1 MRGGEGWNEGRRG
14 GEEARRR
21 GRRGGGGGEDI
32 REERRWKRSGET
44 TGARM
49 GCVCRTAIAAI

>member
-1 MRGGEGWNEGRRG
+1 MERRRG
-14 GEEARRR
+14 GE
-21 GRRGGGGGEDI
+21 DT
-32 REERRWKRSGET
+32 REERRLGRGGET